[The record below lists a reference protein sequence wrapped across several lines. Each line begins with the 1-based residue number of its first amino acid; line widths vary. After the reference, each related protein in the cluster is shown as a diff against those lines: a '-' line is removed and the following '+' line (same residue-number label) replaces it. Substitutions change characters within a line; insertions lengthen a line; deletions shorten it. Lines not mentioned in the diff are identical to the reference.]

1 MWQLNNMLLNNHRP
15 KRNQRRN
22 QKLSQN
28 KSGNRISQN
37 LQDVAKTFWMFIA
50 VNVYIK
56 KIEISNN
63 LILHHKPEKGKKKKR
78 TKSKVSQRK
87 KVISEQK

>member
-1 MWQLNNMLLNNHRP
+1 MAIKQYAVEQP
-15 KRNQRRN
+15 IG
-22 QKLSQN
+22 QKEIKGKIKNYQN

-56 KIEISNN
+56 KI
-63 LILHHKPEKGKKKKR
+63 
-78 TKSKVSQRK
+78 
-87 KVISEQK
+87 